1 MKWFCADV
9 PEHLIVSTLNLTRHA
24 HTGNRQLHKTKMPW
38 TPELVELAY
47 RMHEEGEGWS
57 TVALELE
64 DRTGIRL
71 SKFAVQDYVE
81 RRREI

>member
-1 MKWFCADV
+1 
-9 PEHLIVSTLNLTRHA
+9 
-24 HTGNRQLHKTKMPW
+24 MPW
-38 TPELVELAY
+38 TPELVELAH
-47 RMHEEGEGWS
+47 RMHEEGESWPA
-57 TVALELE
+57 VALELE